1 MPHPVARPLVGV
13 ATIAAVAGIAVLVAQ
28 LFRGGFTEAVPVTVV
43 SPRAGLMMYPD
54 AKVQMRGIQVGKV
67 ASIESLPS
75 GRAAIHL
82 AIEPGQLEMIP
93 ADVEVNIASTTV
105 FGAKFVE
112 LVPPAG
118 SWSQSLAAGQTLE
131 AGDVTVEINT
141 IFQRLSS
148 VLAKID
154 PAKLNETLGAISSAV
169 NGRGDRFG
177 RTLEDFD
184 SVLAEVNRSQSSLE
198 HDIAVAPE
206 VLAAYA
212 DSGTFITETLD
223 NAAHVSESIV
233 AEERNLDAFLVSMI
247 GLADIG
253 NDVLGGN
260 RQALTDVMHLL
271 IPTTDLTNQYHE
283 ALTCSLQGVLPLAN
297 SAPES
302 VPGITISTAFT
313 LGVDRYR
320 YPADLPKVAAKGGP
334 RCADVGMPNLPF
346 ESRPPFV
353 VADVGSNPWKYGNQG
368 LLLNADGLKQFLFGP
383 LDGPPRNSAQIGQP
397 G

>member
-1 MPHPVARPLVGV
+1 MPHPVTRPLAGV
-13 ATIAAVAGIAVLVAQ
+13 ATVAAVLGIAVLVAH
-28 LFRGGFTEAVPVTVV
+28 LFRGGFTETVPVTVL

-67 ASIESLPS
+67 AAIESLPS
-75 GRAAIHL
+75 GKAAIHL
-82 AIEPGQLEMIP
+82 AIDPGQLDMIP
-93 ADVEVNIASTTV
+93 SNVEVNIASTTV
-105 FGAKFVE
+105 FGAKFIE
-112 LVPPAG
+112 LVPPTG
-118 SWSQSLAAGQTLE
+118 SWSQSLRAGQTLD

-141 IFQRLSS
+141 IFQQLSS
-148 VLAKID
+148 VLSKID
-154 PAKLNETLGAISSAV
+154 PAKLNETLAAIASAV
-169 NGRGDRFG
+169 NGRGERFG
-177 RTLEDFD
+177 RTLEDFGTI
-184 SVLAEVNRSQSSLE
+184 LAEVNRSQANLE
-198 HDIAVAPE
+198 RDMAVAPE

-212 DSGTFITETLD
+212 DSSDSIADILD
-223 NAAHVSESIV
+223 NTAYLSEAIKE
-233 AEERNLDAFLVSMI
+233 EERDLDAFLVNMI
-247 GLADIG
+247 GLADSG
-253 NDVLGGN
+253 NDVIGGN

-271 IPTTDLTNQYHE
+271 IPTTGLTNRYHE
-283 ALTCSLQGVLPLAN
+283 ALTCSLQGLLPLAN
-297 SAPES
+297 TPPNP

-320 YPADLPKVAAKGGP
+320 YPADLPKVAATGGP
-334 RCADVGMPNLPF
+334 HCADVGMPKLPF